1 MLWAQRVGKREE
13 EEKEGRG
20 GPVVDEIGRRREHPS
35 PVPDAYLDSSGGSTS
50 GCDVTTPMLP
60 LTAFTCCRSRKGKRR
75 GTSEVVNRVRI
86 ERERGGGPGVG
97 VEGVGVSD
105 IDTGSAWLVW
115 LEKVGLL
122 PSWQ

>member
-1 MLWAQRVGKREE
+1 M
-13 EEKEGRG
+13 
-20 GPVVDEIGRRREHPS
+20 
-35 PVPDAYLDSSGGSTS
+35 
-50 GCDVTTPMLP
+50 
-60 LTAFTCCRSRKGKRR
+60 
-75 GTSEVVNRVRI
+75 VNRVRI
-86 ERERGGGPGVG
+86 KRERGGGGGLGGGG